1 MYTMQLVCNFTAAH
15 AQLHYWTQRKNNS
28 KERTAGQNVQQGVE
42 TNWYEKD
49 DRENLLFLQRTNKFL
64 ISSYKEW

>member
-1 MYTMQLVCNFTAAH
+1 MRNYIIEPNGKII
-15 AQLHYWTQRKNNS
+15 RK
-28 KERTAGQNVQQGVE
+28 KELQDKNVQQGVE

>member
-1 MYTMQLVCNFTAAH
+1 MRNYIIEPNGKII
-15 AQLHYWTQRKNNS
+15 RK
-28 KERTAGQNVQQGVE
+28 KELQDKNVQQGVE

-64 ISSYKEW
+64 ISSYKE